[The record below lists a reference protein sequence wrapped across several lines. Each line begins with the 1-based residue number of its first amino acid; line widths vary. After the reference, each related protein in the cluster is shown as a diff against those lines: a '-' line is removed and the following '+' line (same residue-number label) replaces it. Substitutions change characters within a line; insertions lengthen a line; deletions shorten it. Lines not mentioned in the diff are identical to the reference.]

1 MSHVLGINMG
11 DSVDKINLEIRSCA
25 GHKISWLNYGAGVH
39 GRDWDEQR
47 RYSGTL
53 QEPVEP
59 VNGRCKPMNQ
69 SKELRLADEQM
80 LASRRGAGGQ
90 KRPRGSESNNNKH
103 LYIFS
108 GRSGP
113 QNSGSGNNTATCGW
127 ANVLKKRGL
136 AAGTDSHRSITI
148 FVHVYHIDDGPPAA
162 AAVTEA
168 GLIKPNSRSG
178 RGALE
183 PSSDCLT
190 SRGGGCSGGETVRR
204 RSRTGVVKR
213 GGLHLAARAGEAD
226 VTAVAEGIQRE
237 LASGI
242 ERQEG
247 LREG

>member
-1 MSHVLGINMG
+1 M
-11 DSVDKINLEIRSCA
+11 R
-25 GHKISWLNYGAGVH
+25 GHKISWLAFVVKSTLIYRITEAGVH

-90 KRPRGSESNNNKH
+90 KRPRGSESNNDKH

-113 QNSGSGNNTATCGW
+113 QNSGLWQQHRYLWLGQRFEETGALQQALTHT
-127 ANVLKKRGL
+127 GL
-136 AAGTDSHRSITI
+136 LLFLYMYIILTMVHRIPA
-148 FVHVYHIDDGPPAA
+148 VPGPPAA